1 MKKITLLIAFT
12 AFNIGLYAQSLTLS
26 YPGGI
31 INNGDTVDFIT
42 DVNTEILP
50 GEKLLFVHNTGT
62 ATAEVTCKKEVL
74 DTIEGTKNS
83 FCWGQCYPDDVYE
96 PSTIVYIAAGD
107 SICDA
112 SGFSGEYKP
121 NGIEG
126 NTYMK
131 YYFTNTVNHD
141 QITVVIKYQAL
152 PVSVNSYTQNPNK
165 LNVSPNPAS
174 NQVNV
179 DYAFNNSSNN
189 SIVVKNLIGAT
200 VYSSD
205 GVSSSG
211 KHSINTTDFTDGIY
225 FVTFLSNTV
234 PQSTKKLIIK
244 H

>member
-12 AFNIGLYAQSLTLS
+12 AFTIGLYAQSLTLS
-26 YPGGI
+26 YPGGN
-31 INNGDTVDFIT
+31 INNGDTVDFVT
-42 DVNTEILP
+42 DIYTDILP

-83 FCWGQCYPDDVYE
+83 FCWGQCYPDYVYE

-107 SICDA
+107 SSDE
-112 SGFSGEYKP
+112 SGFSGEYVP
-121 NGIEG
+121 NGHEG

-131 YYFTNTVNHD
+131 YYLTNTVNHD

-189 SIVVKNLIGAT
+189 TIVVKNLIGAT
-200 VYSSD
+200 MFTSEA
-205 GVSSSG
+205 VSSTG
-211 KHSINTTDFTDGIY
+211 KLSINTSDFTDGIY
-225 FVTFLSNTV
+225 FVTFLSNNL